1 MEAAAL
7 FRVVV
12 GVLFQAVVVVRI
24 LVVAEVVVQVALVL
38 YLDQVVV
45 AERVARQ
52 EAASLVPP
60 RASPAALALYSAI
73 CSSLYPASFAAF
85 SEVGID
91 APAPMAAGPGVA
103 LCH

>member
-52 EAASLVPP
+52 EAASRVPP
-60 RASPAALALYSAI
+60 RASPAALAV
-73 CSSLYPASFAAF
+73 AACHT
-85 SEVGID
+85 
-91 APAPMAAGPGVA
+91 APPVQ
-103 LCH
+103 H